1 MKKYEWIGLSYYLN
15 ITVFRKLWI
24 RLLKVYDD
32 VSGIRWKRQS
42 LDSVSVKALLGVHV
56 GLVQILLTEVRQERN
71 VMY

>member
-1 MKKYEWIGLSYYLN
+1 
-15 ITVFRKLWI
+15 
-24 RLLKVYDD
+24 LKVYDD